1 MKPNNNNYKI
11 YNVKNSPS
19 SFVCI
24 CVYKR
29 NKRQQRKKRRRR
41 RSITCIAK
49 PYAYYA
55 YTQTQQVYART
66 LIASIALA
74 TEPNQTK
81 LNRTIGTVEHW
92 YTNIHAPRASYQTK
106 WIFAFMHPN
115 INYSIACSIV
125 KIAYREERKKN
136 KNKKSAHT
144 RLIARVSRSRQQWA
158 K

>member
-1 MKPNNNNYKI
+1 MHSKDDLSTKTNNKNYKL

-19 SFVCI
+19 FCMH
-24 CVYKR
+24 VYT
-29 NKRQQRKKRRRR
+29 NERQQKRKKK

-125 KIAYREERKKN
+125 KIAYREERKE
-136 KNKKSAHT
+136 KK
-144 RLIARVSRSRQQWA
+144 
-158 K
+158 